1 MTSRFWCPFLEH
13 IHLPLCHW
21 YSFILKLISITLDPG
36 KNCLKFFFVS
46 CSLEQRSR
54 LNVRIYL
61 CCHLMVS
68 FFKICAHGLFTYQND
83 LTIPASTIKHF
94 FSFLFFE
101 FFVEFFCS
109 KWGMKIFL
117 DLCIN
122 PDLNKELNWDFI
134 LSHWMVF
141 FLYGHSLGQISS
153 TSKAKW
159 WRLS

>member
-1 MTSRFWCPFLEH
+1 MLISHSCKIIKSSSLHLSYTHPHNTSHNITESIARPFIPYRVIYNMIIFLHCTVTSRFWCPFLEH

-21 YSFILKLISITLDPG
+21 YSFILKLISITLDHG

-46 CSLEQRSR
+46 CSPEQRSR

-94 FSFLFFE
+94 FSFLFSFFFE
-101 FFVEFFCS
+101 FFSS
-109 KWGMKIFL
+109 K
-117 DLCIN
+117 
-122 PDLNKELNWDFI
+122 
-134 LSHWMVF
+134 
-141 FLYGHSLGQISS
+141 
-153 TSKAKW
+153 
-159 WRLS
+159 